1 MSANLVT
8 ETVANLFS
16 KESFKL
22 LKFKSNEVTTKIIE
36 NTLDNMK
43 ATNNSGKAKTLRKF
57 YDKLD
62 EPSKLQFAKN
72 IRKKSEKSETIG
84 AYVFKIEKN
93 VNLITKKMFKS
104 KGKGELLTTE
114 EKQFVEDFSCFFMKM
129 NVPIKAIHSSYILTA
144 SYDWTVRELSLTMIR
159 GRASYKFYNVPKEV
173 WIHLSTLP
181 AKAGTYW
188 WDQWFKYTI
197 APAHTIRSQTRK
209 HVVPKAKQKARQ
221 QQNFKPKGKAN

>member
-36 NTLDNMK
+36 NTLENLK
-43 ATNNSGKAKTLRKF
+43 TTNNNAKAKNLRKF
-57 YDKLD
+57 YDNLD

-72 IRKKSEKSETIG
+72 LRKTSEKSETMG

-129 NVPIKAIHSSYILTA
+129 NVPIKAINSSYILTA
-144 SYDWTVRELSLTMIR
+144 SYD
-159 GRASYKFYNVPKEV
+159 
-173 WIHLSTLP
+173 
-181 AKAGTYW
+181 
-188 WDQWFKYTI
+188 
-197 APAHTIRSQTRK
+197 
-209 HVVPKAKQKARQ
+209 
-221 QQNFKPKGKAN
+221 